1 MTKQRTFQLIQME
14 WLTLE
19 RLVKIAKENA
29 LLQSIK
35 TQLIL

>member
-1 MTKQRTFQLIQME
+1 MTKQRTFQFIKME
-14 WLTLE
+14 WLILE

-29 LLQSIK
+29 LLPSIK